1 MNPLW
6 RWYIRYVEQYLY
18 PSLSNT
24 INHEFFNQF
33 QQNLEILYRLA
44 VFSYV
49 SFFTTKSASNSW
61 HNKDTKATRGGEI
74 RGIESMKIIYKAS
87 FENSPAARE
96 EGDNFVHSK
105 APVVVLLRPDAQDMQ
120 YMLIVCGASR
130 AAPNT
135 NGQPSATIL
144 EPTVLAF
151 FPSPRQPSCHQLD
164 TFERNFSPT
173 VDTVLS
179 AGYHLIGKIWILIL
193 FVPAE
198 FLSLTQYDFTRK
210 LKLLY
215 FNILRIVAC
224 KEIYVEY

>member
-87 FENSPAARE
+87 FENSPAAKE

-164 TFERNFSPT
+164 TEL
-173 VDTVLS
+173 LS
-179 AGYHLIGKIWILIL
+179 NGRHRTICWISIWILIL